1 LALTLAFSCLRST
14 SRVNWSLIQPW
25 LLDCASDV
33 LFLFDTCFAGKA
45 AKSTS
50 GSASGSKEVIS
61 ACNDSSLAP
70 GVGRFSF
77 TRVLIRVLKNF
88 AEKHRVCNESLT
100 AATLAAHLVNHY
112 YGPELKR
119 LPQYASLVE
128 YQSDSCFILPTAGS
142 PNRFLG
148 SMSCLP
154 QEDLGPLTVLVSIDL
169 FDSPPGDLQN
179 LISWLQGRGLPSRY
193 LDGIG
198 SIQVESIKG
207 LDAVYTG
214 HSTLL
219 LLRVPLVVWYCLP
232 PNIACRYV
240 GLLRSENLIPRT
252 TSRISEVGLP
262 HIGSNSLQNEME
274 PSPVTDP
281 EPSRPRFVG
290 QPPNSSSNSS
300 ISLPITTGLGVTPGG
315 RMTLRKGHPLQSCY
329 YCDCCNNGP
338 MLLTNNPACS
348 SCGHIACPSCTYKEV
363 WYDDDDVCEPTITPW
378 RQK

>member
-1 LALTLAFSCLRST
+1 
-14 SRVNWSLIQPW
+14 
-25 LLDCASDV
+25 V

-70 GVGRFSF
+70 GVGRLSF
-77 TRVLIRVLKNF
+77 TRVLTRVLENF

-119 LPQYASLVE
+119 QPQYASLVE

-148 SMSCLP
+148 SMSYLP
-154 QEDLGPLTVLVSIDL
+154 REDLGPLTVLVSIDL
-169 FDSPPGDLQN
+169 VDSPPGDLRN
-179 LISWLQGRGLPSRY
+179 LVSWLQGRGLPSRY

-207 LDAVYTG
+207 LDAVYAG

-262 HIGSNSLQNEME
+262 HIGANSLQNVTE
-274 PSPVTDP
+274 PSPVTNP
-281 EPSRPRFVG
+281 EPSRPIFVG
-290 QPPNSSSNSS
+290 QLPNSSSSSS
-300 ISLPITTGLGVTPGG
+300 ISPPTTTGKAAINSSQVISPGPRASSSGVTPSA
-315 RMTLRKGHPLQSCY
+315 RATSKSDHELKIFYCCESCR
-329 YCDCCNNGP
+329 NGP
-338 MLLTNNPACS
+338 MLLINHPLCP
-348 SCGHIACPSCTYKEV
+348 SCGHRACPNCIYEK
-363 WYDDDDVCEPTITPW
+363 
-378 RQK
+378 R